1 MTQGTIIQAK
11 ADISSGSLELQIS
24 TGGDP
29 TIDLVKNAINNL
41 NIPINNITTEPFYLA
56 YHELDDI
63 INGLHYDFSQLAA
76 FNNPKTD
83 PKRPVIHLTSFD
95 FMDRMQETADAEEI
109 QKSFFFK
116 SLVRRYRHI
125 MESSIWNYYVPIL
138 FDQNRIL
145 SRLTIESLTYA
156 LKEISRNEEAKLY
169 NLMTAVEY
177 AELQGRLIEQSYLT
191 GNHGE
196 GVSPFV
202 FHSEREDDELLRKEI
217 KTEDDTDKTKKD
229 FFFDRKWKMLLVD
242 DCVGDHKMRNHNKGQ
257 SNINKLDIITNDI
270 SRVINPKKIDIDYAA
285 NITEAIA
292 KLFEQQEQYTIILL
306 DYLLDTNSSG
316 NREYGYHLLEI
327 TDILSKLLERLTD
340 SKTANINTIINQTLD
355 EQKKLYPY
363 IFYIHKYI
371 EYDPN
376 NSEDPIL
383 TVCGIKIPY
392 NEVRKILEKKYFGPN
407 DQLYFMFTSPY
418 WAAIYERLHEEQISL
433 NNKYYQISIGA
444 CPTNTPYLF
453 LYNLHDMMRMR
464 YESLSITDE
473 GEARPMCLVE
483 FLEELFCNDSSIHT
497 RCVNR
502 FDDLLR
508 LRTLYNK
515 IKDDNDVLIESLFP
529 DRRYYRNHFWEH
541 LQNLIYLI
549 AFGDIRQV
557 PEMREEYTF
566 ISDRLKKAEGKVY
579 SDNPKGHKGP
589 SVLISDYITT
599 LSKL

>member
-11 ADISSGSLELQIS
+11 ADISSGSLELQIP

-156 LKEISRNEEAKLY
+156 LKEISRNEEAKIY

-177 AELQGRLIEQSYLT
+177 AELQGRLVEQSYLI

-202 FHSEREDDELLRKEI
+202 FHSEREDKELLEQEEI
-217 KTEDDTDKTKKD
+217 KRVGFNFGKN
-229 FFFDRKWKMLLVD
+229 WNMLLLD
-242 DCVGDHKMRNHNKGQ
+242 DCTGDKKMQDLNKNC
-257 SNINKLDIITNDI
+257 SNIDKEEIIRKDLE
-270 SRVINPKKIDIDYAA
+270 RIDVSG
-285 NITEAIA
+285 NITIESVNNIKNAFS
-292 KLFEQQEQYTIILL
+292 KLYDEKNQYSIILL
-306 DYLLDTNSSG
+306 DYLLDFNESKQ
-316 NREYGYHLLEI
+316 REYGYHLLEI
-327 TDILSKLLERLTD
+327 IDILSKLLEQLNTSENSD
-340 SKTANINTIINQTLD
+340 HSPIIDKTLE
-355 EQKKLYPY
+355 EQEKMYPY
-363 IFYIHKYI
+363 IFNIYKYI
-371 EYDPN
+371 AKDTDTDGNPLLIVCDERILYNDVKKKLTN
-376 NSEDPIL
+376 NL
-383 TVCGIKIPY
+383 
-392 NEVRKILEKKYFGPN
+392 FGPN